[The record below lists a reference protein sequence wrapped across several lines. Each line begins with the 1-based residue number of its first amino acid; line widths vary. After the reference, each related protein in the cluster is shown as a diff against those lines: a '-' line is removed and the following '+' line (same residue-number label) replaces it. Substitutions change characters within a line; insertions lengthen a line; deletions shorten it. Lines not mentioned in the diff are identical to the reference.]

1 MMNFMKR
8 AFLSITAKKGKSLLL
23 LGIFF
28 IVISLVLAGF
38 SIENASNKATDNA
51 RKKLGASVTLG
62 IDPQNSI
69 KAFNKEVKEEDA
81 DKLKDSKYV
90 KEYNYKSELA
100 EVAEGFTPMG
110 WSEEFK
116 EGIPGVPPPAPGVEM
131 PNIVIESTMESRLSK
146 SFETG
151 ESKIV
156 EGKSITKDLIGKNVT
171 LIEKRVAEKN
181 NLKVG
186 DKIKVKSKMDKEKTI
201 ELEIIGIY
209 TTKEKANE
217 FLNVPILDPVN
228 KLYVPYTTFDKF
240 EDVSFGT
247 FEAVYYLDD
256 PLHVNAFKEE
266 AKQST
271 IDFDG
276 LLLDA
281 NDKVY
286 KQMIGPIKNIAS
298 TSQTIVYIVSI
309 AGAVI
314 LGLIIMLSIKER
326 RKEMGILLSIG
337 ERKWK
342 LIGQLLV
349 EVLFLAVLAFG
360 LSLTTGS
367 KVSQVIGD
375 NLLSNEIATAEE
387 SKDETPTLM
396 EVSTGGDLTQEKV
409 IDKIDV
415 SVTGGDI
422 GKVGVIGLAIA
433 ILATI
438 LPALSLLRLNPKQIL
453 LKDE

>member
-1 MMNFMKR
+1 MNFIKR
-8 AFLSITAKKGKSLLL
+8 AFLSITARKGKSLLL
-23 LGIFF
+23 MGIFF

-38 SIENASNKATDNA
+38 SIQNASDKATDNA

-69 KAFNKEVKEEDA
+69 NALNKEVTEEA
-81 DKLKDSKYV
+81 ANKLKDSKYV
-90 KEYNYKSELA
+90 KEYNYKSESSA
-100 EVAEGFTPMG
+100 IAEGFTPKG
-110 WSEEFK
+110 WSEDFK
-116 EGIPGVPPPAPGVEM
+116 EGMPGMPLPAPGVEM
-131 PNIVIESTMESRLSK
+131 PNLVIESTMVSGLSK

-156 EGKSITKDLIGKNVT
+156 EGKSITKDLLGENVT
-171 LIEKRVAEKN
+171 LIEKRLAEEN

-186 DKIKVKSKMDKEKTI
+186 DKIKVRSKKDKEKTI

-217 FLNVPILDPVN
+217 FMNVPILDPVN
-228 KLYVPYTTFDKF
+228 KLYVPYKTIDKF
-240 EDVSFGT
+240 EDVMFGT

-266 AKQST
+266 AKQSAT
-271 IDFDG
+271 DFDG

-281 NDKVY
+281 KDSVY

-298 TSQTIVYIVSI
+298 TSQTIVYMVSI

-349 EVLFLAVLAFG
+349 EVLFIAVLAFG

-375 NLLSNEIATAEE
+375 NLLSNEIATAAQ
-387 SKDETPTLM
+387 SKDEIPGMM
-396 EVSTGGDLTQEKV
+396 EGIPDPTQEKT
-409 IDKIDV
+409 IDQIDV

-422 GKVGVIGLAIA
+422 GKVGGIGLAIA

-438 LPALSLLRLNPKQIL
+438 LPALSVLRLNPKQIL

>member
-1 MMNFMKR
+1 MNFMKR
-8 AFLSITAKKGKSLLL
+8 AFLSIKARKGKSLLL
-23 LGIFF
+23 MGIFF

-38 SIENASNKATDNA
+38 TVQNASNKATDNA

-69 KAFNKEVKEEDA
+69 NAFNKEVKEEDA
-81 DKLKDSKYV
+81 NKLIDSKYV
-90 KEYNYKSELA
+90 KKYNYKSEIA
-100 EVAEGFTPMG
+100 AVADGFKPMG
-110 WSEEFK
+110 WSDDFK
-116 EGIPGVPPPAPGVEM
+116 DGVPGMPPPAPGVEM
-131 PNIVIESTMESRLSK
+131 PNIDVESTMESELSK

-156 EGKSITKDLIGKNVT
+156 EGKSITNDLIGKNVA
-171 LIEKRVAEKN
+171 LIEKRLAEKN
-181 NLKVG
+181 NLKIG
-186 DKIKVKSKMDKEKTI
+186 DKIKIKSKKDKENAV
-201 ELEIIGIY
+201 ELELIGIY
-209 TTKEKANE
+209 STKEKANQ
-217 FLNVPILDPVN
+217 FMNIPILDPVN
-228 KLYVPYTTFDKF
+228 KLYVPYNTFDKF
-240 EDVSFGT
+240 EDVTFGT

-266 AKQST
+266 AKQSS
-271 IDFDG
+271 INFDG
-276 LLLDA
+276 LILDA
-281 NDKVY
+281 KDRVY

-309 AGAVI
+309 AGAII

-349 EVLFLAVLAFG
+349 EVLFIAIIAFG

-375 NLLSNEIATAEE
+375 NLLSSEIATAEE
-387 SKDETPTLM
+387 SKDETPTLI
-396 EVSTGGDLTQEKV
+396 EVSTGADLSQEET

-415 SVTGGDI
+415 SVTREDI
-422 GKVGVIGLAIA
+422 GKVGGIGLAIA

-438 LPALSLLRLNPKQIL
+438 LPALSVLRLNPKQIL

>member
-1 MMNFMKR
+1 MMNFIKR
-8 AFLSITAKKGKSLLL
+8 AFLSITARKGKSLILM
-23 LGIFF
+23 GIFF
-28 IVISLVLAGF
+28 IVINLVLAGF
-38 SIENASNKATDNA
+38 SIQNASNEATDNA
-51 RKKLGASVTLG
+51 RKKLGSSVTLSTEY
-62 IDPQNSI
+62 QNSM
-69 KAFNKEVKEEDA
+69 NGNDRELNEEEA
-81 DKLKDSKYV
+81 DQLKKSKYV
-90 KEYNYKSELA
+90 KKYNYSSTTTA
-100 EVAEGFTPMG
+100 VSEGFQAIGSDGSQTYGRM
-110 WSEEFK
+110 S
-116 EGIPGVPPPAPGVEM
+116 PPPGIEM
-131 PNIVIESTMESRLSK
+131 PNIEIESTMESGLSK
-146 SFETG
+146 SFETE

-156 EGKSITKDLIGKNVT
+156 EGKPITKDLLGKEVT
-171 LIEKRVAEKN
+171 LIEKRLAQEN

-186 DKIKVKSKMDKEKTI
+186 DKIKVKSKKDKERII

-209 TTKEKANE
+209 TTKERSDG
-217 FLNVPILDPVN
+217 FSLPVSDPAN
-228 KLYVPYTTFDKF
+228 KLYVPYRAVEKFD
-240 EDVSFGT
+240 DVVYAS
-247 FEAVYYLDD
+247 FEAIYYLDD

-271 IDFDG
+271 IDFNG

-281 NDKVY
+281 SDRFY
-286 KQMIGPIKNIAS
+286 KQMISPIKNIAS

-337 ERKWK
+337 EKKWK
-342 LIGQLLV
+342 LMGQLLV
-349 EVLFLAVLAFG
+349 EVLVVAILAFG

-375 NLLSNEIATAEE
+375 NLLSSEIATAAD
-387 SKDETPTLM
+387 SKNEITGITEDSL
-396 EVSTGGDLTQEKV
+396 TGGKSTQGKA

-415 SVTGGDI
+415 SVTGENI
-422 GKVGVIGLAIA
+422 GKVGGIGLVIA

-438 LPALSLLRLNPKQIL
+438 LPALSVLRLNPKQIL